1 MRKGKF
7 YVITTVALMSLFL
20 ALFALA
26 PALAGEQPAGGTAAE
41 EESVSEPSGDSG
53 SSGTQESGAALQAV
67 TAPSAMPAL
76 GNFDRINLAG
86 FGNPDNRYSWS
97 MVNFKGKIYV
107 GTWNLR
113 TPLSIF
119 QLVLGFLSP
128 GFLAGTTSGTEVWR
142 YDGGPLGLTWTRVV
156 SGGLGD
162 IDNMGLRN
170 MVVWDDPDD
179 VPDRGPA
186 IYGTTINLKD
196 GLEVW
201 RTFDGTNW
209 EVVVGRG
216 AKIGNG
222 FGHGAA
228 NESGRGMLALGDYL
242 YVGAMRVE
250 GGQIWRTA
258 NGVDWELVTSVQKL
272 ESGLFGWIYSMGSL
286 AMADMCLFD
295 DDGDGQAELFVGT
308 WRLFGFSVYRH
319 DFASGK
325 WSRVAEFGIRKGS
338 NVGVHQ
344 LVPFN
349 GRLWILTV
357 NFSSGFDVYAS
368 KPANPAAGIRN
379 NADWELVAEK
389 GFTDAGNYY
398 AWEGTVYPLGPEGE
412 ELPGSR
418 LFIGTFNLSRG
429 FYLYSVTKGGEWAVE
444 VGRGSRVPNGIST
457 SLNYGVRTLAIY
469 EGKLVIGCAGMMKGT
484 DVYLAW

>member
-1 MRKGKF
+1 MREGKLG
-7 YVITTVALMSLFL
+7 VIVFVVIMAIWL
-20 ALFALA
+20 ALSALV
-26 PALAGEQPAGGTAAE
+26 PALAGEPAEGTSVEGASEPEAGAGAQAAQEEPARLQLVTAA
-41 EESVSEPSGDSG
+41 
-53 SSGTQESGAALQAV
+53 
-67 TAPSAMPAL
+67 TAPPAL
-76 GNFDRINLAG
+76 SNFQDINVAG

-107 GTWNLR
+107 GTWNLS
-113 TPLSIF
+113 TSLGLF
-119 QLVLGFLSP
+119 QLILGFFNP
-128 GFLAGTTSGTEVWR
+128 WFLNGASSGTEVWR
-142 YDGGPLGLTWTRVV
+142 YDGGPLGKTWTRVV

-162 IDNMGLRN
+162 ADNVGLRN
-170 MVVWDDPDD
+170 MTVWDDPDD

-186 IYGTTINLKD
+186 IYGTTINLRD

-201 RTFDGTNW
+201 RSFDGTNW

-222 FGHGAA
+222 FGHGAS
-228 NESGRGMLALGDYL
+228 NESGRAMLAVGDHL
-242 YVGAMRVE
+242 YVGAMRAQR
-250 GGQIWRTA
+250 GQIWRTA

-272 ESGLFGWIYSMGSL
+272 ESGPFGWIYNMGSL
-286 AMADMCLFD
+286 AMADLCLFD
-295 DDGDGQAELFVGT
+295 DDGDGVDELFAGT
-308 WRLFGFSVYRH
+308 WRLFGFSIYKY

-338 NVGVHQ
+338 NIGVHQ

-349 GRLWILTV
+349 GRIWVLTV

-368 KPANPAAGIRN
+368 KPANAAGIRN

-398 AWEGTVYPLGPEGE
+398 AWEGTVYPLGADGE
-412 ELPGSR
+412 ELPDSR

-457 SLNYGVRTLAIY
+457 ALNYGVRTMALY
-469 EGKLVIGCAGMMKGT
+469 QGKLVIGSAGMMKGT

>member
-1 MRKGKF
+1 MGGKKMRRGKL
-7 YVITTVALMSLFL
+7 YVLTMVMAMALWL

-26 PALAGEQPAGGTAAE
+26 PALAEEQPAGGTGE
-41 EESVSEPSGDSG
+41 GDPVSEPSET
-53 SSGTQESGAALQAV
+53 SGTQGGGAALQLV
-67 TAPSAMPAL
+67 KEPSAGPCL
-76 GNFDRINLAG
+76 SNFSDINTAG

-142 YDGGPLGLTWTRVV
+142 YDGGLTGKSWTRVV
-156 SGGLGD
+156 DNGLGD

-201 RTFDGTNW
+201 RSFDGANW
-209 EVVVGRG
+209 EIVVGRG
-216 AKIGNG
+216 ARIGNG
-222 FGHGAA
+222 FGHGAS
-228 NESGRGMLALGDYL
+228 NESGRGMLAVGDHL
-242 YVGAMRVE
+242 YVGAMRVQ

-272 ESGLFGWIYSMGSL
+272 ESGLFGWIYNMGSL

-295 DDGDGQAELFVGT
+295 DDGDGEEELFVGT
-308 WRLFGFSVYRH
+308 WRLFGFSIYKH

-349 GRLWILTV
+349 GRIWVLTV

-368 KPANPAAGIRN
+368 KPANPAGIRN

-398 AWEGTVYPLGPEGE
+398 AWEGIVYPLDPGGD
-412 ELPGSR
+412 ELPESR
-418 LFIGTFNLSRG
+418 LFIGTFNLNRG
-429 FYLYSVTKGGEWAVE
+429 FYLYSVTRGGEWAVE

-457 SLNYGVRTLAIY
+457 TLNYGVRTMALY
-469 EGKLVIGCAGMMKGT
+469 EGRLVIGCAGMMKGT

>member
-1 MRKGKF
+1 MGSRISVF
-7 YVITTVALMSLFL
+7 CLALLLATCL

-26 PALAGEQPAGGTAAE
+26 PALAEEQPAGGTAVEGEPA
-41 EESVSEPSGDSG
+41 SEPSGDTVDPG
-53 SSGTQESGAALQAV
+53 AQGSGTTLQAV
-67 TAPSAMPAL
+67 TGLSAPPAL
-76 GNFDRINLAG
+76 GDFQDINLPG

-119 QLVLGFLSP
+119 QLVLGFFSP

-142 YDGGPLGLTWTRVV
+142 YDGGPLGRTWTRVV
-156 SGGLGD
+156 DNGLGD

-228 NESGRGMLALGDYL
+228 NESGRGMLAVGDHL
-242 YVGAMRVE
+242 YVGAMRVQ

-272 ESGLFGWIYSMGSL
+272 ETGPFGWIYNMGSL

-295 DDGDGQAELFVGT
+295 DDGDGAEELFVGT
-308 WRLFGFSVYRH
+308 WRLFGFSIYKY

-338 NVGVHQ
+338 NIGVHQ

-349 GRLWILTV
+349 GRIWVLTV

-368 KPANPAAGIRN
+368 RPANPAAGIRS

-398 AWEGTVYPLGPEGE
+398 AWEGIVYPLGAGGE
-412 ELPGSR
+412 ELPNSR

-429 FYLYSVTKGGEWAVE
+429 FYLYSVTRDGEWAVE

-457 SLNYGVRTLAIY
+457 ALNYGVRTMALY
-469 EGKLVIGCAGMMKGT
+469 QDKLVIGCAGMMKGT